1 MRTKMGATRALLAAL
16 GAVAYAL
23 PVRAPSGWKVV
34 YPTPGTNDLRAGGGG
49 PCTYTYLNHRGTPVV
64 SAAHCV
70 VSFADM
76 DKGSE
81 TTPTTRQYARDLG
94 GPEGTQDDAGHIL
107 AHQLGGCGSW
117 LHAASAGRCCV
128 GGAQRSG
135 AGCSAVQQV
144 WSAFWS
150 AGASQVC
157 CVVA

>member
-81 TTPTTRQYARDLG
+81 TTPTTKRGACNVAALLARL
-94 GPEGTQDDAGHIL
+94 L
-107 AHQLGGCGSW
+107 
-117 LHAASAGRCCV
+117 
-128 GGAQRSG
+128 SG
-135 AGCSAVQQV
+135 APGCAATLLRALCLG
-144 WSAFWS
+144 SAFTS
-150 AGASQVC
+150 V
-157 CVVA
+157 